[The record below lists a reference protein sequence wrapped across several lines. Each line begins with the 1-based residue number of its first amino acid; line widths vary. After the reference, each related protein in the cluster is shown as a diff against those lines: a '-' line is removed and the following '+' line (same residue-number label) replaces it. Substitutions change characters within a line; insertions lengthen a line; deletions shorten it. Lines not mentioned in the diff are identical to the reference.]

1 MRHSFK
7 FKSTVN
13 HPLTGAGI
21 KYKSSDNLSKRE
33 GEKKRDFQWMQ
44 CLHIFFVLFKIIEEP
59 PVIFSQAFSTVLV
72 RLVTG
77 KV

>member
-21 KYKSSDNLSKRE
+21 KYKSSDISSKTRE
-33 GEKKRDFQWMQ
+33 GEKIGIPMD
-44 CLHIFFVLFKIIEEP
+44 VLFKMIVEP
-59 PVIFSQAFSTVLV
+59 PGIFSQAFGTLLV

>member
-1 MRHSFK
+1 MRHSFS

-21 KYKSSDNLSKRE
+21 KYKSSDISSKKRE
-33 GEKKRDFQWMQ
+33 GEKIGIPMD
-44 CLHIFFVLFKIIEEP
+44 VLFKMIVEP
-59 PVIFSQAFSTVLV
+59 PGIQAFGTLLV